1 MFFRKYEIRT
11 DNMSMTSYESIKSS
25 IELDFEEYIEE
36 EGLNV
41 TQVSAKILE
50 EDWIRVSD
58 SLFTKTLYFVSIA
71 IESLKYNGIA
81 DFIYSKLE
89 DYIENTIFEENIDKN
104 DVEQLLLDIQSCKK
118 LIKNKEYKIVETTYS
133 TKASVDYFLGLR
145 KD

>member
-1 MFFRKYEIRT
+1 
-11 DNMSMTSYESIKSS
+11 MSMTSYESIKSS

-58 SLFTKTLYFVSIA
+58 SLFTKTLYFVLIA
-71 IESLKYNGIA
+71 IESLKYNEIA
-81 DFIYSKLE
+81 DFIYSKL
-89 DYIENTIFEENIDKN
+89 DYVENTEFNKNIDNIDKN

-118 LIKNKEYKIVETTYS
+118 LIKNKEYKIVETSYS